1 MSYNTGLVIKDME
14 EELGQI
20 ECSFTSPY
28 QDQLV
33 ECALVD
39 LAVFQIPLAN
49 VGLDVVVGTLEIGV
63 VPVVGAVFDDL
74 GQDGSRD
81 IWKRHG
87 YYISEAKHTQN

>member
-1 MSYNTGLVIKDME
+1 ME
-14 EELGQI
+14 EEEEVGQR

-39 LAVFQIPLAN
+39 LTVFQIPLAN

-74 GQDGSRD
+74 GQDGP
-81 IWKRHG
+81 
-87 YYISEAKHTQN
+87 